1 MSQKY
6 QRTDTEGGEA
16 LSQQIDLLVIG
27 GGPAGYTGA
36 IRARHLG
43 LSVVVVE
50 KTSVGGTCLNRG
62 CIPTKALL
70 ESAHFY
76 GGLTSAKNHGVTL
89 EVQDLDYAQ
98 VVKTKDQVVQRM
110 VDGLKFL
117 LEKKEI
123 RVIEGEARFLSATE
137 VQVGE
142 ETFRPNKIL
151 VATGTVPFELPNL
164 PIDGKRVVD
173 SDQLLDRDSLPKSL
187 VIVGGGVIGCEFA
200 TIFASYGVQVTIV
213 ELMPKILPPEDAE
226 VSQTLTREFKKR
238 KIKVLTGA
246 KVESIRHEAD
256 HVVVEVEQKGRAVE
270 IETELVLVSVGR
282 KAVLPEGFPGEVD
295 RRGYIVVNE
304 QFQTSVPHIYAAGD
318 IIGGIQLAHLAFEE
332 AWAAVNN
339 MAGEPARN
347 EWFVPG
353 CVYTTPEIASVGLT
367 EEKANEQY
375 GEVITAK
382 YSLKGN
388 ARAVIAGDDS
398 GFVKFVASTDGVVRG
413 VHIIGPQATELIS
426 SAVVGLEQGLTL
438 EKWAEVVYPHPT
450 VSESVKEA
458 ILSGLGIGLHSL

>member
-6 QRTDTEGGEA
+6 RRTDTEGGEA

-142 ETFRPNKIL
+142 ETFRPNNIL

-187 VIVGGGVIGCEFA
+187 VIV
-200 TIFASYGVQVTIV
+200 
-213 ELMPKILPPEDAE
+213 
-226 VSQTLTREFKKR
+226 
-238 KIKVLTGA
+238 
-246 KVESIRHEAD
+246 
-256 HVVVEVEQKGRAVE
+256 
-270 IETELVLVSVGR
+270 
-282 KAVLPEGFPGEVD
+282 
-295 RRGYIVVNE
+295 
-304 QFQTSVPHIYAAGD
+304 
-318 IIGGIQLAHLAFEE
+318 
-332 AWAAVNN
+332 
-339 MAGEPARN
+339 
-347 EWFVPG
+347 
-353 CVYTTPEIASVGLT
+353 
-367 EEKANEQY
+367 
-375 GEVITAK
+375 
-382 YSLKGN
+382 
-388 ARAVIAGDDS
+388 
-398 GFVKFVASTDGVVRG
+398 
-413 VHIIGPQATELIS
+413 
-426 SAVVGLEQGLTL
+426 VVGSL
-438 EKWAEVVYPHPT
+438 A
-450 VSESVKEA
+450 VS
-458 ILSGLGIGLHSL
+458 LPRSLPLMACK

>member
-1 MSQKY
+1 M
-6 QRTDTEGGEA
+6 
-16 LSQQIDLLVIG
+16 SQQIDLLVIG

-43 LSVVVVE
+43 MSVVVVE
-50 KTSVGGTCLNRG
+50 KSSVGGTCLNRG

-76 GGLTSAKNHGVTL
+76 GGLSTAKSHGVSL
-89 EVQDLDYAQ
+89 EVQELDYAK
-98 VVKTKDQVVQRM
+98 VVKTKNQVVQRM

-117 LEKKEI
+117 LDKKEI
-123 RVIEGEARFLSATE
+123 RIIEGEARFLSSSE
-137 VQVGE
+137 VQVGGE
-142 ETFRPNKIL
+142 IFIPNNIL

-173 SDQLLDRDSLPKSL
+173 SDQLLDWDSLPKSL

-213 ELMPKILPPEDAE
+213 ELMPHILPPEDTE

-238 KIKVLTGA
+238 KIKVLTGS
-246 KVESIRHEAD
+246 KVEKSRHESD
-256 HVVVEVEQKGRAVE
+256 HVVVEVDQKGRPVE
-270 IETELVLVSVGR
+270 IETELVLVAVGR
-282 KAVLPEGFPGEVD
+282 KAVVPEGFPGEMD
-295 RRGYIVVNE
+295 HRGYIVVNGR
-304 QFQTSVPHIYAAGD
+304 FQTSVPHIYAAGD

-332 AWAAVNN
+332 GWAAVNN

-353 CVYTTPEIASVGLT
+353 CVYTSPEIASVGLT
-367 EEKANEQY
+367 EEKAKEQY
-375 GEVITAK
+375 GEVLTAK

-388 ARAVIAGDDS
+388 ARAAIAGDDS

-426 SAVVGLEQGLTL
+426 GAVVGLEQGLTL

-450 VSESVKEA
+450 VSESIKEA
-458 ILSGLGIGLHSL
+458 VLSGLGIGLHSL

>member
-1 MSQKY
+1 M
-6 QRTDTEGGEA
+6 
-16 LSQQIDLLVIG
+16 
-27 GGPAGYTGA
+27 
-36 IRARHLG
+36 
-43 LSVVVVE
+43 
-50 KTSVGGTCLNRG
+50 
-62 CIPTKALL
+62 
-70 ESAHFY
+70 
-76 GGLTSAKNHGVTL
+76 
-89 EVQDLDYAQ
+89 
-98 VVKTKDQVVQRM
+98 
-110 VDGLKFL
+110 
-117 LEKKEI
+117 
-123 RVIEGEARFLSATE
+123 
-137 VQVGE
+137 
-142 ETFRPNKIL
+142 
-151 VATGTVPFELPNL
+151 
-164 PIDGKRVVD
+164 
-173 SDQLLDRDSLPKSL
+173 
-187 VIVGGGVIGCEFA
+187 
-200 TIFASYGVQVTIV
+200 QVTIV

-246 KVESIRHEAD
+246 KVESLRHEAD

-282 KAVLPEGFPGEVD
+282 KAVLPQGFPGEVD